1 MSGNMPDAPEAGA
14 PPLKAFLTGLVTP
27 SGLALSVALTICV
40 AALLATLL
48 ITPAFV
54 ANVAAWIGG
63 SQRQSADVYVVTSRA
78 IRLAAEKP
86 TRPMVVLLGGSTSRE
101 SVDETLARRL
111 LSHQGFAFSDFT
123 GSAQTIFES
132 AALTDVLPPNFR
144 GVVVVGVNPQ
154 RMGRPLER
162 EFMTHPRYGIDS
174 PTLRREIAAAG
185 LVPPSSTGVYA
196 VDQRAFLLRLWG
208 DLNANM
214 RWLPLTSREPRRHW
228 YQDLAPMEKGKMLSQ
243 LARKRFADY
252 DLQARHNLLFLRHLA
267 ASLRKRHIALVL
279 LETPAN
285 PLFVAKGIGP
295 ARYAH
300 HVAGMEQFTRA
311 EGLAYIN
318 LNKAARL
325 SSSQFYDW
333 GHLRDAAATQ
343 RITRLMVARLG
354 PLLQSARSS

>member
-1 MSGNMPDAPEAGA
+1 MSAEAPAGSGDAV

-27 SGLALSVALTICV
+27 SALALSIALGTC
-40 AALLATLL
+40 AAVLLATLL

-78 IRLAAEKP
+78 IRMATEKP
-86 TRPMVVLLGGSTSRE
+86 TQLRVVLLGGSTSRE
-101 SVDETLARRL
+101 SFDETLARQL
-111 LSHQGFAFSDFT
+111 LARQGYALSDFT
-123 GSAQTIFES
+123 GSGQTIFES
-132 AALTDVLPPNFR
+132 VALTDVLPSNFR

-162 EFMTHPRYGIDS
+162 EFMTYPRYGIES
-174 PTLRREIAAAG
+174 PTLRREIGAVG
-185 LVPPSSTGVYA
+185 LTPPPSTGLYA
-196 VDQRAFLLRLWG
+196 IDQRAFLLRLWG

-214 RWLPLTSREPRRHW
+214 RWLPLGSREPRRHW
-228 YQDLAPMEKGKMLSQ
+228 YHDLPPMEEGKLLRQLSG
-243 LARKRFADY
+243 KRFADY
-252 DLQARHNLLFLRHLA
+252 DRQVRHNRLFLRHLA
-267 ASLRKRHIALVL
+267 ASLRERHIALVL

-300 HVAGMEQFTRA
+300 HVEGMERFSRA

-318 LNKAARL
+318 LNEAARL
-325 SSSQFYDW
+325 SSHQFYDW
-333 GHLRDAAATQ
+333 GHLRDPAATQ
-343 RITRLMVARLG
+343 RVTRLAIARLE
-354 PLLQSARSS
+354 PLLQSARS